1 MPFMTKAKVSVSAGK
16 EPACGCRRHK
26 RVGSLGRENPLDT
39 EMATHSSAVWKI
51 PWTGKPRG
59 LQSTGLQ
66 SRTRR
71 KVHAQPCSLSRV
83 KRTAHWKR

>member
-1 MPFMTKAKVSVSAGK
+1 MEEEWRVFAFYEKGKKVSVSAGK

-39 EMATHSSAVWKI
+39 EMATHSSALVWKI

-59 LQSTGLQ
+59 L
-66 SRTRR
+66 
-71 KVHAQPCSLSRV
+71 
-83 KRTAHWKR
+83 